1 MQWGG
6 GRMLRVSWTQ
16 QQGSCCLASR
26 PCRVWW
32 WSADWSRVFGLRARQ
47 ATGRM
52 GRQTHR
58 GDIPSGASTD
68 WHWPQGLSNVP
79 FNGETVNK
87 VRVARPHSCR
97 SLGPRVG
104 PARRRGGGTQ
114 RGRNKIHSRHQLSR
128 EDFTLHSSE
137 HSSVQFALVRAEV
150 ELIMTPRSASVFLW
164 SSLNPSGEWQYWD
177 SMAMVKGP
185 CLTQML
191 LGSLQ

>member
-1 MQWGG
+1 
-6 GRMLRVSWTQ
+6 MLHVSWTQ

-97 SLGPRVG
+97 SLGPSG
-104 PARRRGGGTQ
+104 TSKETQ
-114 RGRNKIHSRHQLSR
+114 RSHGRHRLSR

-137 HSSVQFALVRAEV
+137 HTSVQFALVRAEV
-150 ELIMTPRSASVFLW
+150 ELIMTLYLHLYFF
-164 SSLNPSGEWQYWD
+164 NP
-177 SMAMVKGP
+177 
-185 CLTQML
+185 L
-191 LGSLQ
+191 

>member
-1 MQWGG
+1 MQWQK
-6 GRMLRVSWTQ
+6 RMFHVSWTQ
-16 QQGSCCLASR
+16 QQGSCCSASR

-97 SLGPRVG
+97 SLGPSG
-104 PARRRGGGTQ
+104 TSKETQRRDAAGTQ
-114 RGRNKIHSRHQLSR
+114 QDPQSASAQSWGLHTAQQWTHQCSICTGEGWNGAYYDPL
-128 EDFTLHSSE
+128 
-137 HSSVQFALVRAEV
+137 
-150 ELIMTPRSASVFLW
+150 SASVFFFF
-164 SSLNPSGEWQYWD
+164 NP
-177 SMAMVKGP
+177 
-185 CLTQML
+185 L
-191 LGSLQ
+191 